1 MLTALCQKY
10 PKVKYS
16 SEESK
21 SIKMVTLNLLT
32 MEEEYNARIASLPRT
47 LLQYHF
53 QTGNKSKVIVQNEV
67 QIIYYINLIVFIPYI
82 SLENINFS

>member
-1 MLTALCQKY
+1 M
-10 PKVKYS
+10 
-16 SEESK
+16 
-21 SIKMVTLNLLT
+21 KMDTFNLLIN
-32 MEEEYNARIASLPRT
+32 EEEYTARIASLPRT

-67 QIIYYINLIVFIPYI
+67 QIIYYINLIEFIPYT